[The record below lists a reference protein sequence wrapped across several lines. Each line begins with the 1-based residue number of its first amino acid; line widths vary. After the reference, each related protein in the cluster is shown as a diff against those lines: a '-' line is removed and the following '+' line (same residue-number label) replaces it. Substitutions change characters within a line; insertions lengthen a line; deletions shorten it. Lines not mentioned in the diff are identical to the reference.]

1 MGGKMIMTVPVKTLD
16 TFDELEMEAR
26 VCVFCDE
33 LTDTFYCSKCQ
44 EYKGLMTILEWE
56 KYTGEVWE
64 E

>member
-1 MGGKMIMTVPVKTLD
+1 
-16 TFDELEMEAR
+16 MESR

-33 LTDTFYCSKCQ
+33 LTNTFYCSKCE
-44 EYKGLMTILEWE
+44 EYKGLMTITEWE